1 MCADWQK
8 SVNFAICTYF
18 LLPKLN
24 RMKLTVIVPCYN
36 VEGYLPRCVD
46 SLLHQDINVEDYEI
60 LLIDDGSTDATAAIC
75 DRYAAEHSHVS
86 TIHQAN
92 SGIGGARNT
101 GLDRAKGTYIFF
113 VDADDFVP
121 KNRFG
126 ALVRIAESHQL
137 DVLGFHSADV
147 VEHDEAP
154 ALPAFDG
161 KVTKVLTGA
170 QYLSENTMQGPVWW
184 FITKRDWL
192 ESLHL
197 RFAEGRKLEDSPFT
211 PDVLLSAERMAQV
224 EDVCY
229 FYVKRGSSTMN
240 ATDRNHCM
248 RMLNDFVF
256 SYQSTDAVIAKHRHK
271 MDESALKRLCSRRD
285 SFLYFGIF
293 RALKVGM
300 LKEYY
305 AELKA
310 GGMLPLKPL
319 DKRDFPGVKWTLLR
333 HLFNCPPLTRF
344 LGTIYTLIH
353 K

>member
-1 MCADWQK
+1 M
-8 SVNFAICTYF
+8 
-18 LLPKLN
+18 
-24 RMKLTVIVPCYN
+24 
-36 VEGYLPRCVD
+36 
-46 SLLHQDINVEDYEI
+46 
-60 LLIDDGSTDATAAIC
+60 
-75 DRYAAEHSHVS
+75 S

-121 KNRFG
+121 ENRFG

-184 FITKRDWL
+184 MIIRREL
-192 ESLHL
+192 IEREQL
-197 RFAEGRKLEDSPFT
+197 RFAPNRKLEDSPFT
-211 PDVLLSAERMAQV
+211 PDVILSAERIAQV
-224 EDVCY
+224 DDVCY
-229 FYVKRGSSTMN
+229 FYVKRATSTMN

-310 GGMLPLKPL
+310 GGMLPLKAL
-319 DKRDFPGVKWTLLR
+319 DKREFSGVKWTLLR

>member
-1 MCADWQK
+1 MQIGKK
-8 SVNFAICTYF
+8 SVNFAISTYF
-18 LLPKLN
+18 ITKMQTKQLS
-24 RMKLTVIVPCYN
+24 VIVPCYN

-46 SLLHQDINVEDYEI
+46 SLLHQDINAEDYEI

-75 DRYAAEHSHVS
+75 DRYAAQYPQVS
-86 TIHQAN
+86 VIHQAN
-92 SGIGGARNT
+92 GGQGAARNA
-101 GLDRAKGTYIFF
+101 GMDRAQGHYIFF
-113 VDADDFVP
+113 VDGDDFVP
-121 KNRFG
+121 ENRLG
-126 ALVRIAESHQL
+126 ALVSTAVSHQL
-137 DVLGFHSADV
+137 EVLAFHSTDV
-147 VEHDEAP
+147 VEHNEAP
-154 ALPAFDG
+154 ALPAFEG
-161 KVTKVLTGA
+161 KVEKVVSGA
-170 QYLSENTMQGPVWW
+170 QYLSENIMQGPVWW

-310 GGMLPLKPL
+310 GGMLPLKAL
-319 DKRDFPGVKWTLLR
+319 DKREFSGVKWTLLR

-344 LGTIYTLIH
+344 LGTIYTLIY

>member
-1 MCADWQK
+1 MQIGKK

-18 LLPKLN
+18 IITKMQTKQLS
-24 RMKLTVIVPCYN
+24 VIVPCYN

-46 SLLHQDINVEDYEI
+46 SLLHQDINAEDYEI

-121 KNRFG
+121 ENRFG

-184 FITKRDWL
+184 MIIRREL
-192 ESLHL
+192 IEREQL
-197 RFAEGRKLEDSPFT
+197 RFAPNRKLEDAPFT
-211 PDVLLSAERMAQV
+211 PDVILSAERIAQV
-224 EDVCY
+224 DDVCY
-229 FYVKRGSSTMN
+229 FYVKRATSTMHS
-240 ATDRNHCM
+240 TDKAHCLAI
-248 RMLNDFVF
+248 LNDYLFAYKSVN
-256 SYQSTDAVIAKHRHK
+256 QVIEKYRSRI
-271 MDESALKRLCSRRD
+271 DVSALSRLCARRD

-293 RALKVGM
+293 RALKAGA
-300 LKEYY
+300 LKEFYFVLN
-305 AELKA
+305 AEE
-310 GGMLPLKPL
+310 MLPLKAL

-333 HLFNCPPLTRF
+333 LLFNCPPLTRF